1 MAATDKEII
10 ENLAENGHIITA
22 KEVADIDKAEKALT
36 GNDHTVKNGLAATAQ
51 SIHDKQQTFL
61 KMEADL
67 KSKPESDITK
77 DDAKELQTA
86 EARLLDHRPPA
97 GSAAATFQSIADKNE
112 AAHQREDASIE
123 GKKET
128 AVKADQNGSTDKKE
142 DAPAKDSDVSEQKE
156 GATPSQ
162 DEAVSA
168 KSDASPATSDT
179 SPPKVTDA
187 SEKKDD
193 ATVLDAT
200 EIAKKKAEI
209 IKQMDE
215 ITKKKDEIAKK
226 MDEVAKKK
234 DEIAN
239 KKDEIP
245 DSQEPGSQDSHP

>member
-1 MAATDKEII
+1 MAATDKETIK
-10 ENLAENGHIITA
+10 NLAENGHIITA

-86 EARLLDHRPPA
+86 EARLLGHRPPA

-123 GKKET
+123 GRKET
-128 AVKADQNGSTDKKE
+128 AVKADQNASTNEKE
-142 DAPAKDSDVSEQKE
+142 DVPAKDSGVSEKKE
-156 GATPSQ
+156 AATPHQ
-162 DEAVSA
+162 DEVVSA
-168 KSDASPATSDT
+168 KPDPSTA
-179 SPPKVTDA
+179 KITDA

-193 ATVLDAT
+193 ATVPEAT
-200 EIAKKKAEI
+200 EIIKKQEELA
-209 IKQMDE
+209 M
-215 ITKKKDEIAKK
+215 ITESFEKKDEIAKEMK
-226 MDEVAKKK
+226 EVEKRMG
-234 DEIAN
+234 EFL
-239 KKDEIP
+239 

>member
-1 MAATDKEII
+1 MAATDRETIK
-10 ENLAENGHIITA
+10 NLAENGHIITA

-51 SIHDKQQTFL
+51 SMHDKQQTVL

-77 DDAKELQTA
+77 DDAQELQTA
-86 EARLLDHRPPA
+86 EARLLGHRPPV

-128 AVKADQNGSTDKKE
+128 AVEADQNGSTDKKE
-142 DAPAKDSDVSEQKE
+142 DAPAKGSDVSEQKE

-162 DEAVSA
+162 DEAVPA
-168 KSDASPATSDT
+168 KSDASSATSDT
-179 SPPKVTDA
+179 SA

-200 EIAKKKAEI
+200 EITKKKVEI
-209 IKQMDE
+209 IKQMGE
-215 ITKKKDEIAKK
+215 ITKKKDEIA
-226 MDEVAKKK
+226 
-234 DEIAN
+234 

>member
-1 MAATDKEII
+1 MAATDKETIK
-10 ENLAENGHIITA
+10 NLAENGHIITA

-51 SIHDKQQTFL
+51 SMHDKQQTFL

-86 EARLLDHRPPA
+86 EARLLGHRPPA

-123 GKKET
+123 GKKDSV
-128 AVKADQNGSTDKKE
+128 VKTDENGSTDKKE
-142 DAPAKDSDVSEQKE
+142 DAPA

-162 DEAVSA
+162 DEAVPA

-187 SEKKDD
+187 FEKKDD

-200 EIAKKKAEI
+200 EITKKKAEI

>member
-1 MAATDKEII
+1 MAATDKETIK
-10 ENLAENGHIITA
+10 NLAENGHIITA

-51 SIHDKQQTFL
+51 SMHDKQQTFL

-86 EARLLDHRPPA
+86 EARLLGHRPPA

-123 GKKET
+123 GRKET
-128 AVKADQNGSTDKKE
+128 AVKADQNASTNEKEDVPAKESGVSEKKE
-142 DAPAKDSDVSEQKE
+142 
-156 GATPSQ
+156 ATTPHQ
-162 DEAVSA
+162 DEVVSA
-168 KSDASPATSDT
+168 KTDPSTA
-179 SPPKVTDA
+179 KITDA

-193 ATVLDAT
+193 ATVSEAT
-200 EIAKKKAEI
+200 EMTKKKTEMTKEMYEI
-209 IKQMDE
+209 I
-215 ITKKKDEIAKK
+215 KKKDEIAKEMK
-226 MDEVAKKK
+226 EVEKRMG
-234 DEIAN
+234 EFL
-239 KKDEIP
+239 

>member
-1 MAATDKEII
+1 MMAATDKETIK
-10 ENLAENGHIITA
+10 NLAENGHIITA

-51 SIHDKQQTFL
+51 SMHDKQQTVL

-86 EARLLDHRPPA
+86 EARLLGHRPPA

-156 GATPSQ
+156 GATTSQ
-162 DEAVSA
+162 DEVVPA
-168 KSDASPATSDT
+168 KSDA

-200 EIAKKKAEI
+200 EI
-209 IKQMDE
+209 
-215 ITKKKDEIAKK
+215 TK
-226 MDEVAKKK
+226 
-234 DEIAN
+234 

-245 DSQEPGSQDSHP
+245 DSQEPGSQDSHS

>member
-1 MAATDKEII
+1 MAATDKETIK
-10 ENLAENGHIITA
+10 NLAENGHIITA

-51 SIHDKQQTFL
+51 SVHDKQQTFL

-86 EARLLDHRPPA
+86 EARLLGHRPPA

-123 GKKET
+123 GRKET
-128 AVKADQNGSTDKKE
+128 AVKADQNGSTNEKE
-142 DAPAKDSDVSEQKE
+142 DVPAKDSGVSEKKE
-156 GATPSQ
+156 AATPYQ
-162 DEAVSA
+162 DEVVSA
-168 KSDASPATSDT
+168 KPDPSTA
-179 SPPKVTDA
+179 KITDA

-193 ATVLDAT
+193 ATVPEAT
-200 EIAKKKAEI
+200 EIIKKQEELA
-209 IKQMDE
+209 M
-215 ITKKKDEIAKK
+215 ITESFEKKDEIAKEMK
-226 MDEVAKKK
+226 EVEKRMG
-234 DEIAN
+234 EFL
-239 KKDEIP
+239 

>member
-1 MAATDKEII
+1 MAATDKETIK
-10 ENLAENGHIITA
+10 NLAENGHIITA

-51 SIHDKQQTFL
+51 SMHDKQQTFL

-86 EARLLDHRPPA
+86 EARLLGHRPPA

-123 GKKET
+123 GKKDSV
-128 AVKADQNGSTDKKE
+128 VKTDENGSTDKKE

-162 DEAVSA
+162 DEAV
-168 KSDASPATSDT
+168 PATSDT

-200 EIAKKKAEI
+200 EITKKKAEI